1 MVGFLAGIGMAANI
15 ITPMIGLYAASRSAK
30 AQKEQGAAALANARK
45 QAYDTETARIFNKA
59 SAMQEQASRLQT
71 LKSQT
76 STNIALFSTR
86 GDLSSQ
92 SVQRF
97 LERQRE
103 KVGSD
108 LSDISTMAQ
117 AKDYEY
123 RQQSR
128 VVMEEGRARKSAANI
143 GAFTSM
149 ATGIYQFSNTFTT
162 G

>member
-1 MVGFLAGIGMAANI
+1 MWGFVSAAV
-15 ITPMIGLYAASRSAK
+15 GLYSASRSAK
-30 AQKEQGAAALANARK
+30 AQKQQGQQALANARM
-45 QAYDTETARIFNKA
+45 QAYDTETARIFTKA
-59 SAMQEQASRLQT
+59 SAMQEQASRLEA

-103 KVGSD
+103 KTGSD
-108 LSDISTMAQ
+108 LSDIATMAQ

-123 RQQSR
+123 KSSQR
-128 VVMEEGRARKSAANI
+128 VIMEEGHAKRSAANI
-143 GAFTSM
+143 GAFTTM
-149 ATGIYQFSNTFTT
+149 ATGVINFVDTW
-162 G
+162 